1 MARTGGT
8 PTPPVRHRRGKRR
21 DGLVTRLTRLD
32 ALDVIMLGCY
42 SGMVAWGVVAQFE
55 PPLTL
60 VGAAGAVLSRIVTV
74 GILVFASAAVAALLF
89 DQCETEGTRGD
100 VELPILVGFI
110 GAWGTYS
117 ATAWLLVAGLGDPHA
132 APVLKVF
139 GVLTSIMLVPFLV
152 RLGTL
157 VHGAVSTIRAA
168 RRARELGLVDE
179 KWNTV
184 Q

>member
-21 DGLVTRLTRLD
+21 DGLATRLARLD

-42 SGMVAWGVVAQFE
+42 TGMVAWGVVAQFE
-55 PPLTL
+55 PPITL
-60 VGAAGAVLSRIVTV
+60 VGARIVTV
-74 GILVFASAAVAALLF
+74 AILVFAASAVAALIF
-89 DQCETEGTRGD
+89 DQCEAEGTRGD
-100 VELPILVGFI
+100 VELPVLVGFI

-117 ATAWLLVAGLGDPHA
+117 TTAWLLVAGLGDPHA

-179 KWNTV
+179 KWNTIK
-184 Q
+184 